1 MPSLNKIKPKTPTLN
16 KVALLIKNKAVK
28 YAPYKTGNLKRK
40 LDSFNRPA
48 GMVSKKIE
56 GTKIKLKFLLDVA
69 PPGAEYG
76 KWWNDPTVSSTV
88 RKGKTKN
95 IPGSINFGYKA
106 FNDPEV
112 QNQIDILM
120 NDVFNDIVEYLGESI
135 RDF

>member
-1 MPSLNKIKPKTPTLN
+1 MPNLSKIQPKTPTLN

-28 YAPYKTGNLKRK
+28 YAPIRTGNLKRK

-48 GMVSKKIE
+48 GMISKKIE
-56 GTKIKLKFLLDVA
+56 DGKIKLKFMLDVA

-88 RKGKTKN
+88 RRGKTKN
-95 IPGSINFGYKA
+95 VPDSINFAQKA
-106 FNDPEV
+106 FNDAEV
-112 QNQIDILM
+112 QAAIDILL
-120 NDVFNDIVEYLGESI
+120 NDVFNDLVDYLGESI